1 MFISNVG
8 EFGVGEMVGYYS
20 HSDGY
25 RSMMGVGYGKVTK
38 INGHGHIILDNGK
51 TFDKHGDE
59 RGPKYSKLHLM
70 NAEKLRNRV
79 AENQAQR
86 NKATMVRDL
95 IRKLEGSFSYAG
107 TVHID
112 SDTKQ
117 ELLAIV
123 NSL

>member
-79 AENQAQR
+79 AENLAQGK
-86 NKATMVRDL
+86 KATMVRDL

-117 ELLAIV
+117 ELLAMV

>member
-25 RSMMGVGYGKVTK
+25 RSMVGVGYGKVTK

-59 RGPKYSKLHLM
+59 RGPKYYKLHLI

-95 IRKLEGSFSYAG
+95 IRRLEGSFSYAG

-117 ELLAIV
+117 ELLAMV

>member
-8 EFGVGEMVGYYS
+8 EFGVGEIVGYYS

-79 AENQAQR
+79 AENLAQGK
-86 NKATMVRDL
+86 KATMVRDL
-95 IRKLEGSFSYAG
+95 IHKLEGSFSYAG

>member
-59 RGPKYSKLHLM
+59 RGPKYYKLHLI

-79 AENQAQR
+79 AENLAQGK
-86 NKATMVRDL
+86 KATMVRDL

-117 ELLAIV
+117 ELLAMV

>member
-1 MFISNVG
+1 MYISNVG

-20 HSDGY
+20 HSDGHLQ
-25 RSMMGVGYGKVTK
+25 GAGYGKVTK

-59 RGPKYSKLHLM
+59 RGPKYYKLHLI

-117 ELLAIV
+117 ELLAMV

>member
-25 RSMMGVGYGKVTK
+25 RSMMGVGYGKITK

-59 RGPKYSKLHLM
+59 RGPKYYKLHLM

-79 AENQAQR
+79 AENLAQGK
-86 NKATMVRDL
+86 KATMVRDL

-117 ELLAIV
+117 ELLAMV

>member
-1 MFISNVG
+1 MYISNVG

-20 HSDGY
+20 HSDSY
-25 RSMMGVGYGKVTK
+25 RSMMGVGYGKITK

-59 RGPKYSKLHLM
+59 RGPKYYKLHLM

-79 AENQAQR
+79 AENLAQGK
-86 NKATMVRDL
+86 KATMVRDL

>member
-59 RGPKYSKLHLM
+59 RGPKYYKLHLM

-79 AENQAQR
+79 AENQVQR
-86 NKATMVRDL
+86 KKATMVRDL

-117 ELLAIV
+117 ELLAMV

>member
-20 HSDGY
+20 HSDSY
-25 RSMMGVGYGKVTK
+25 RSMMGVGYGKITK

-59 RGPKYSKLHLM
+59 RGPKYYKLHLM

-79 AENQAQR
+79 AENLAQGK
-86 NKATMVRDL
+86 KATMVRDL

-117 ELLAIV
+117 ELLAMV